1 MFNFLFYNIIFTF
14 CFHIACKAQVEWKS
28 NKNEVSIPFEFLH
41 NLIIVDIEVNDVKL
55 NMIFDTGSER
65 NFLFSFPEKDS
76 ISFNDTRKI
85 KIKGISE
92 GDYVE
97 AFFSKH
103 NKMKMIDL
111 YDYNFEVLLIVNQD
125 ISIVNKFGIPINGIL
140 GANFLKDYLIEVDY
154 LRRKLIIHRETNY
167 SLNRKLKKYHFQDLE
182 IINDKPFINLSINLN
197 NHVNEFKLLIDTGLS
212 DGLWLFENDTINCSS
227 SFFID
232 VLGRGIG
239 GDIIGKR
246 SRVEMLSF
254 QNFAFSKALVSYP
267 DSLLIN
273 TFDIIEGRNG
283 SLGGEILKRFNC
295 FLDYKNKR
303 FYFKKNKFFNLP
315 FNYNMSG
322 IEIQHN
328 GMQWVQEVVRI
339 DNALPILNVDEFV
352 FENSNRRF
360 NFKYV
365 QKPVYEIYAIRK
377 DSPAYKSGLMIGD
390 KIVNINN
397 RKAYQYSIQKITDL
411 FQSEEGKLI
420 TIEVDR
426 KGKILKFKFKLEK
439 IL

>member
-1 MFNFLFYNIIFTF
+1 MEMMENHY
-14 CFHIACKAQVEWKS
+14 
-28 NKNEVSIPFEFLH
+28 
-41 NLIIVDIEVNDVKL
+41 
-55 NMIFDTGSER
+55 
-65 NFLFSFPEKDS
+65 
-76 ISFNDTRKI
+76 FNDQTW
-85 KIKGISE
+85 
-92 GDYVE
+92 
-97 AFFSKH
+97 
-103 NKMKMIDL
+103 
-111 YDYNFEVLLIVNQD
+111 
-125 ISIVNKFGIPINGIL
+125 
-140 GANFLKDYLIEVDY
+140 ANFGDKGPGFP
-154 LRRKLIIHRETNY
+154 
-167 SLNRKLKKYHFQDLE
+167 LKKYHFQDLE

-322 IEIQHN
+322 IEVQHSGFQLIKEKSSDAVATTVIN
-328 GMQWVQEVVRI
+328 YGKELKE
-339 DNALPILNVDEFV
+339 D
-352 FENSNRRF
+352 
-360 NFKYV
+360 NFKYEL
-365 QKPVYEIYAIRK
+365 KPNFEIYAVRK
-377 DSPAYKSGLMIGD
+377 DSPADKVGLLVGD
-390 KIVNINN
+390 KIIKINN
-397 RKAYQYSIQKITDL
+397 KVAYKLSIQSITDL
-411 FQSEEGKLI
+411 FQSEEGKWI
-420 TIEVDR
+420 TMIVDR
-426 KGKILKFKFKLEK
+426 AGIRFTVKFQLEK